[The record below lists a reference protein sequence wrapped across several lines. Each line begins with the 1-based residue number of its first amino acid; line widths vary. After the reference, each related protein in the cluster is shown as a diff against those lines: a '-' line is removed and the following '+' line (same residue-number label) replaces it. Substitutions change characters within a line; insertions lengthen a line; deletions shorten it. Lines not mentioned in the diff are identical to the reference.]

1 MNKEPRASG
10 VGALWLQRALL
21 SQGLTEADITAA
33 CDIDFERLKNAYPY
47 YRFPISNL
55 GRLFAFA
62 AAQLDDPA
70 IAINLAKLRLN
81 EAHNLRTAAAST
93 AATNAEAMMTWARY
107 SPMDLSDHIIQINY
121 EPENSLLTLHAKQS
135 SAVPDVWLSEIYIGT
150 AASLM
155 EWFTQGKFRMVEA
168 CFEHAPP
175 HYVEAYRKQFCSR
188 LYFGREHTTVV
199 FKSPALEE
207 KPPNASRYMH
217 QVFCKEADKVML
229 DLVDGPT
236 SIVEVK
242 QLIFFG
248 LQTREASAQQV
259 AQQLGMDRSTLARQL
274 STRGTSFSKLLE
286 EVRREYALRLLKQG
300 APIQRIAVELAY
312 SEPSAFQ
319 HAFRRW
325 FGMSP
330 RRYREQMMGQ
340 VGAMNE

>member
-47 YRFPISNL
+47 YRFPMSNL

-155 EWFTQGKFRMVEA
+155 EWFTQGKFQMVEA
-168 CFEHAPP
+168 SFEHAPP

-248 LQTREASAQQV
+248 LQTGEASAQQV

-286 EVRREYALRLLKQG
+286 EVRRESALRLLKQG
-300 APIQRIAVELAY
+300 APIQKIAVELAY

-319 HAFRRW
+319 HAFQRW

-330 RRYREQMMGQ
+330 RRYREQ
-340 VGAMNE
+340 VIDLSGAMNE

>member
-1 MNKEPRASG
+1 VNKEPRASG

-47 YRFPISNL
+47 YRFPMSNL

-70 IAINLAKLRLN
+70 IAIKLAKLRLN

-155 EWFTQGKFRMVEA
+155 EWFTQGKFQMVEA
-168 CFEHAPP
+168 SFEHAPP

-248 LQTREASAQQV
+248 LQTGEASAQQV

-286 EVRREYALRLLKQG
+286 EVRRESALRLLKQG
-300 APIQRIAVELAY
+300 ESIKRIAVELAY

>member
-1 MNKEPRASG
+1 VNKEPRASG

-155 EWFTQGKFRMVEA
+155 EWFTQGKFQMVEA
-168 CFEHAPP
+168 SFEHAPP

-248 LQTREASAQQV
+248 LQTGEASAQQV

-286 EVRREYALRLLKQG
+286 EVRRESALRLLKQG
-300 APIQRIAVELAY
+300 ESIKRIAVELAY

>member
-1 MNKEPRASG
+1 
-10 VGALWLQRALL
+10 
-21 SQGLTEADITAA
+21 
-33 CDIDFERLKNAYPY
+33 
-47 YRFPISNL
+47 
-55 GRLFAFA
+55 
-62 AAQLDDPA
+62 
-70 IAINLAKLRLN
+70 
-81 EAHNLRTAAAST
+81 
-93 AATNAEAMMTWARY
+93 
-107 SPMDLSDHIIQINY
+107 
-121 EPENSLLTLHAKQS
+121 
-135 SAVPDVWLSEIYIGT
+135 VWLSEVYIGT

-188 LYFGREHTTVV
+188 LYFGREQTTVA

-236 SIVEVK
+236 STVEVK

-248 LQTREASAQQV
+248 LQTGEASAQLV

-330 RRYREQMMGQ
+330 RRYRKQMMGQ